1 LRRNPPKRRFSQDAF
16 DKAFK
21 EILARTG
28 DHQAECTMNG
38 ASITKRLDSLT
49 GSKSP
54 VGEFAARPLLRKRK
68 KFRWKKSSYK
78 SKVLKLKKKTD
89 PLEGAPQARGIV
101 LEKVGIESKQPNSA
115 IRKAVRIQLSRNG
128 KQITAFIPGDG
139 GLKYIDEHDTVVVEG
154 IGGAMG
160 GAKGDLPG
168 VRWRVTQV
176 NGVSLDSLIYGRK
189 EKPIR

>member
-1 LRRNPPKRRFSQDAF
+1 
-16 DKAFK
+16 
-21 EILARTG
+21 
-28 DHQAECTMNG
+28 MNG
-38 ASITKRLDSLT
+38 VSITKRLDSLT

>member
-1 LRRNPPKRRFSQDAF
+1 
-16 DKAFK
+16 
-21 EILARTG
+21 
-28 DHQAECTMNG
+28 MNG
-38 ASITKRLDSLT
+38 ASITMRYIILT

-68 KFRWKKSSYK
+68 KFRWKKPTYK
-78 SKVLKLKKKTD
+78 RRTLKLKKKTD

-115 IRKAVRIQLSRNG
+115 IRKAVRIQLSKNG

-139 GLKYIDEHDTVVVEG
+139 GLKFIDEHDAVIVEG

-160 GAKGDLPG
+160 GAMGDLPG
-168 VRWRVTQV
+168 VRWQVRKV
-176 NGVSLDSLIYGRK
+176 NGVSLESLIYGKK